1 MYVLMRVYIYI
12 CMYIHTYIYIYIH
25 MRISVYRYDAFMS
38 ICVYVYIHVY
48 MCILIETQ
56 AVYYVMLGPTS
67 MCQGLQAAW
76 FPRALLLSVIVNRRE
91 RRPQGFLRAKS
102 TEQDIT
108 FWWAPSGNLT

>member
-1 MYVLMRVYIYI
+1 MYILMRVYIYMY
-12 CMYIHTYIYIYIH
+12 MYIHIYIYTH
-25 MRISVYRYDAFMS
+25 MRISVYMYDAFMS
-38 ICVYVYIHVY
+38 ICVYVYIYIHVY

-76 FPRALLLSVIVNRRE
+76 FSRALLLSVIVNRKE

>member
-1 MYVLMRVYIYI
+1 MYILMRVYIYMY
-12 CMYIHTYIYIYIH
+12 MYIHIYIH
-25 MRISVYRYDAFMS
+25 MRIFVYMYDAFMS

-56 AVYYVMLGPTS
+56 AVYHVMLGPTS